1 MAFVELRE
9 LDPGMWNPRT
19 TRIVEGTDVTI
30 SFDEDGL
37 SGSSGCNSYT
47 GLGSVEYEA
56 ATIDVQ
62 TLRILNYSVKGLDGL
77 MEQEEQ
83 FLALLPRLEGYG
95 TYGDGLF
102 LQTDNHVFLLFE
114 AK

>member
-9 LDPGMWNPRT
+9 FDPGMWNPRT
-19 TRIVEGTDVTI
+19 TRIVEGSDVTI

-37 SGSSGCNSYT
+37 LGSSGCNSYT

-62 TLRILNYSVKGLDGL
+62 TLSHTELFCEGLDGL